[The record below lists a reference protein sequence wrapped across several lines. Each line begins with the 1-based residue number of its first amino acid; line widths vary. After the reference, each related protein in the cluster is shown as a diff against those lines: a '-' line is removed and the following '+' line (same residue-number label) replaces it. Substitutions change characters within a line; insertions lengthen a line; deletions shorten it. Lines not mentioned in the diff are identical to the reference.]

1 MRVLKA
7 AVLMSVLVG
16 AAACGRDVEPRTA
29 ARSNDLSWLDS
40 LGVSDAPARAIAPAA
55 ASPTELGLAASD
67 SAAKTLVAAAP
78 PAEPEAKA
86 ASSTTTR
93 RSTARRSSSTRR
105 RSSASSSGTYAG
117 NSGGYESS
125 GTYRAPRAVVKRN
138 TRRDAAIG
146 AAGGAVI
153 GAVAGGS
160 RHRVR
165 NAVIGGVVGGAAG
178 AIIGHHVDKKTVYVP

>member
-7 AVLMSVLVG
+7 AVVMSVLVG

-40 LGVSDAPARAIAPAA
+40 LGVSDAPARAMAPAA

-67 SAAKTLVAAAP
+67 SAAKTLVATAP
-78 PAEPEAKA
+78 AKEPEAKA
-86 ASSTTTR
+86 ASSTTR
-93 RSTARRSSSTRR
+93 RSSTVRRSSSRR

-165 NAVIGGVVGGAAG
+165 NAVIGAVAGGAAG

>member
-78 PAEPEAKA
+78 APEAKA

-93 RSTARRSSSTRR
+93 RSTARRSSSRR